1 MLLRLNIKNFA
12 VLENIELD
20 LYDKL
25 TVISGESGAGKSMLI
40 EAMSYLGGKRA
51 STEDIRYETSSS
63 VIEGVF
69 DFPDTEKLNKVLDH
83 YNIPIDEVFI
93 VRREI
98 MQNKKSIIKVNNQ
111 LVTLTALREIMAEVF
126 TIHTQDAHD
135 DILRKENQL
144 NYLDL
149 FIELE
154 EEQVYKDYQIAY
166 QNYRS
171 ISTRIKE
178 LEYKDR
184 NRLEQLDYLKLQ
196 LKEISALNL
205 QNVDEEEELEEEL
218 EYLMNY
224 ETVHESLQTIESMF
238 NSELSIETQL
248 YEINSTL
255 DRIVQFAPNYESYR
269 EQLESSYHL
278 LRELNSE
285 VNRDITSLEFDENR
299 LNEIQERL
307 SSINYLKRK
316 YNETFTG
323 LIELQGNLE
332 RDIEA
337 LVNFSASYEELQEK
351 KEHAFKKMES
361 YAKELHQLRID
372 RKDFLETSIEK
383 ELQDLD
389 MLHSQIEISVKE
401 GQFNEKGF
409 SNVEFLISTNKGEPM
424 KPLNKVAS
432 GGEVSRI
439 NLALRTIFSTFENQA
454 LVILDEIDTGVS
466 GYVATKMAEKMKL
479 LSKTRQV
486 FTISHLPQAAATS
499 DHHLN
504 VYKEVID
511 GRTVSVAKYL
521 NEEEHTYEIARMLS
535 GSELNDAAINNA
547 RELINSSK

>member
-40 EAMSYLGGKRA
+40 EAMGYLGGKRA
-51 STEDIRYETSSS
+51 STEDIRYDTARS

-69 DFPDTEKLNKVLDH
+69 DFPDTEKLNQVLEY
-83 YNIPIDEVFI
+83 YNIPVDEVFI

-111 LVTLTALREIMAEVF
+111 LVTLTALREIMSEVF

-135 DILRKENQL
+135 DILRRENQL

-154 EEQVYKDYQIAY
+154 EEQVFKDYQNSY
-166 QNYRS
+166 KNHNS
-171 ISTRIKE
+171 IKKRIEE

-184 NRLEQLDYLKLQ
+184 NRLEQLDNLKLQ
-196 LKEISALNL
+196 LNEISALNL
-205 QNVDEEEELEEEL
+205 TNIDEEKELEEEL

-224 ETVHESLQTIESMF
+224 ETVHETLQSIESMF
-238 NSELSIETQL
+238 NSEQSVETQL
-248 YEINSTL
+248 YEIYTLL
-255 DRIVQFAPNYESYR
+255 DRIVQFDPNYESYR
-269 EQLESSYHL
+269 EVFESGYHL

-285 VNRDITSLEFDENR
+285 VNRDMTNLEFDENR

-323 LIELQGNLE
+323 LIDLQHSLE
-332 RDIEA
+332 QDIEA
-337 LVNFSASYEELQEK
+337 LVNFSSSYEELQVQK
-351 KEHAFKKMES
+351 DNAFKEMES
-361 YAKELHQLRID
+361 HAKELHKLRID

-389 MLHSQIEISVKE
+389 MVHSAIEISVKE

-424 KPLNKVAS
+424 KPLNKIAS
-432 GGEVSRI
+432 GGEVSRL
-439 NLALRTIFSTFENQA
+439 NLALRTIFSNFENQA

-504 VYKEVID
+504 VYKEVIE
-511 GRTVSVAKYL
+511 GRTVSLAKYL

-535 GSELNDAAINNA
+535 GSKLNEAAIINA

>member
-1 MLLRLNIKNFA
+1 
-12 VLENIELD
+12 
-20 LYDKL
+20 
-25 TVISGESGAGKSMLI
+25 
-40 EAMSYLGGKRA
+40 
-51 STEDIRYETSSS
+51 
-63 VIEGVF
+63 
-69 DFPDTEKLNKVLDH
+69 
-83 YNIPIDEVFI
+83 IDEVFI

-154 EEQVYKDYQIAY
+154 EEQVYKDYQMAY

-196 LKEISALNL
+196 LNEISALNL

-255 DRIVQFAPNYESYR
+255 DQLVQFAPNYESYR

-351 KEHAFKKMES
+351 KEHAFKEMES

-389 MLHSQIEISVKE
+389 MLHSGIEISVKE

-409 SNVEFLISTNKGEPM
+409 SNVEFLISTNKGEP
-424 KPLNKVAS
+424 
-432 GGEVSRI
+432 R
-439 NLALRTIFSTFENQA
+439 
-454 LVILDEIDTGVS
+454 
-466 GYVATKMAEKMKL
+466 
-479 LSKTRQV
+479 
-486 FTISHLPQAAATS
+486 
-499 DHHLN
+499 
-504 VYKEVID
+504 
-511 GRTVSVAKYL
+511 
-521 NEEEHTYEIARMLS
+521 
-535 GSELNDAAINNA
+535 
-547 RELINSSK
+547 